1 MLDWQKFASDT
12 EVQSEVRQCDRL
24 IVSTRSGKLS
34 FHDWKNQREV
44 GEFCYRRP
52 VGTLQMLNVQC
63 AIFRVHDM
71 H

>member
-52 VGTLQMLNVQC
+52 V
-63 AIFRVHDM
+63 
-71 H
+71 